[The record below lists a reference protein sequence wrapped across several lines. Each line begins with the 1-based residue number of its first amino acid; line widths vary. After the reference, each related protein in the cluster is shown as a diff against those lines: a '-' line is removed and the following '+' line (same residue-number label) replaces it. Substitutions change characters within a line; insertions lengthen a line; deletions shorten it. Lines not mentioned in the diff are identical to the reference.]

1 MTSISVSVDEDL
13 LEWIDQLIKDGVI
26 NSRSEAV
33 RGGIYAYIK
42 EKLGFNSRKE
52 LIKYLKEQQ
61 KEPMQDGVDVI
72 RSVRGEEQ

>member
-1 MTSISVSVDEDL
+1 MTSISISIDEEL

-42 EKLGFNSRKE
+42 DKLGIKNRKE
-52 LIKYLKEQQ
+52 LKLYLQSQQ
-61 KEPMQDGVDVI
+61 KGPFQDGVEVI
-72 RSVRGEEQ
+72 RSVRGEE